1 MEKED
6 ENVPLSSKPSFYT
19 PLFWPFAYV
28 FEGIRLPDK
37 LRVPKPISLS
47 HLGVFDTILS
57 FSASLRSFLMAY
69 AVVYWLHD
77 ENNPYPAWGQGR

>member
-1 MEKED
+1 MEGDD
-6 ENVPLSSKPSFYT
+6 ENIPLASKPAFYT
-19 PLFWPFAYV
+19 PLFWPFLYV

-57 FSASLRSFLMAY
+57 MVASLRSFLMAY

-77 ENNPYPAWGQGR
+77 DNNPYPAWGKGM